1 MNAQIFTKNLPNPS
15 YSYSQD
21 LTPLFLKKKKEKKK
35 KKGPK
40 LKLVQP
46 LLKVNNVTKVEA
58 KIL

>member
-1 MNAQIFTKNLPNPS
+1 MKAQIFTKYLPNPS

-21 LTPLFLKKKKEKKK
+21 LTPHFFFFLKEEE

-40 LKLVQP
+40 LKLVQS

>member
-1 MNAQIFTKNLPNPS
+1 MKAQIFTKYLPYPS

-21 LTPLFLKKKKEKKK
+21 LSPHFFLKKEEE

-40 LKLVQP
+40 LKLVQS